1 MKYCNPH
8 VIIRVWLLVSLI
20 VGFGCSKPEVIV
32 PPGPP
37 QEGFVLGPEDVIE
50 VVVWKSPELSR
61 QVVIRPDGKIS
72 LALIGDVVAS
82 GMPADQLARTIA
94 EKYKVVKANPSVS
107 VNVMEVNSY
116 YVFLVGEVV
125 TPGKLQ
131 LKSYTTVLQAIS
143 LAGGFT
149 QFASRNSILVVRTI
163 KDVNGKHK
171 EIRIPLRYS
180 DLISEEGE
188 EYNLTLKSGDTVVV
202 P

>member
-1 MKYCNPH
+1 M
-8 VIIRVWLLVSLI
+8 
-20 VGFGCSKPEVIV
+20 GFGCGKPDVIV

-37 QEGFVLGPEDVIE
+37 AEGFVLGPEDVIE
-50 VVVWKSPELSR
+50 VVVWKTPELSR

-82 GMPADQLARTIA
+82 GLTADQLAKAIA
-94 EKYKVVKANPSVS
+94 DKYKALKENPTVS

-125 TPGKLQ
+125 KPGKLP
-131 LKSYTTVLQAIS
+131 LKSYTTILQAIS
-143 LAGGFT
+143 LAEGFT
-149 QFASRNSILVVRTI
+149 QFASRDSIMVVRTL
-163 KDVNGKHK
+163 KDEHNMHK

-180 DLISEEGE
+180 DLISEDGAV
-188 EYNLTLKSGDTVVV
+188 YNLTLQSGDTVVV